1 MTSKKIGEE
10 GYSFSS
16 HMLMKTKLQLT
27 GIYLGIFG
35 LDILVQ
41 PMWISVMKL
50 GAAFPEPLCLPVISD
65 PVTYRPAQEQL
76 VQRQN
81 WASHGTFT
89 TAPCPPGS
97 LWEVPSTCLLQVFI
111 QILGVH

>member
-41 PMWISVMKL
+41 PM
-50 GAAFPEPLCLPVISD
+50 
-65 PVTYRPAQEQL
+65 
-76 VQRQN
+76 
-81 WASHGTFT
+81 
-89 TAPCPPGS
+89 
-97 LWEVPSTCLLQVFI
+97 
-111 QILGVH
+111 